1 MYNHNPH
8 TEHSVMADDDAEVPA
23 KKARTQAAQPL
34 QLGGRALCAIGLG
47 CLPAGVAY
55 PQPARRPDAKA
66 FQAIVQ
72 AAASAASPETLFVDT
87 ADTYC
92 EPCNNTGELEHLLRG
107 AGANVVVSTKAGMV
121 RSRACLYM
129 QTALHETHSL
139 RPCDRSASIAS
150 RRVGVQSR

>member
-1 MYNHNPH
+1 
-8 TEHSVMADDDAEVPA
+8 MADDDAEVPA
-23 KKARTQAAQPL
+23 TKKARTQAAQPL
-34 QLGGRALCAIGLG
+34 QLGLSLCAIGLG

-121 RSRACLYM
+121 SSHKC
-129 QTALHETHSL
+129 
-139 RPCDRSASIAS
+139 
-150 RRVGVQSR
+150 